1 MRGSEVAN
9 KKCDGVP
16 SSSITLVSSVRLR
29 DSRCIS
35 PDIILEYVITV
46 LAMWSMD
53 GNIDNQARHK
63 AGGSSWNF
71 WTKQKSRFWSYFQG
85 IWHPTDRFQA
95 VTRVEGP
102 LHQNVMTSPD
112 KGSFWCFAIKP
123 GFHFRSNWPRDQNAL
138 VGQPSEFSV
147 LDMTADQETR
157 SYTEKLWLANLGTS
171 VPL

>member
-1 MRGSEVAN
+1 MKKWVYSDDAWRCLVKGSWS
-9 KKCDGVP
+9 GVWQNLISNGIQIR
-16 SSSITLVSSVRLR
+16 SSFHIQLLYGLNTT
-29 DSRCIS
+29 
-35 PDIILEYVITV
+35 YVIQQERRLT
-46 LAMWSMD
+46 
-53 GNIDNQARHK
+53 NTNQIL
-63 AGGSSWNF
+63 

-138 VGQPSEFSV
+138 VGEPGEFSV

>member
-1 MRGSEVAN
+1 MKKWVYSGDAWRCLVKGSWSGVWQN
-9 KKCDGVP
+9 LISNGIQIRSSFHIQLLYSLNTKKNTQYSKNGVW
-16 SSSITLVSSVRLR
+16 
-29 DSRCIS
+29 
-35 PDIILEYVITV
+35 IL
-46 LAMWSMD
+46 
-53 GNIDNQARHK
+53 
-63 AGGSSWNF
+63 

-138 VGQPSEFSV
+138 VGEPGEFSV

>member
-1 MRGSEVAN
+1 MKKWVYSDDAWQRLVKGSWS
-9 KKCDGVP
+9 GVWQNLISNGIQIR
-16 SSSITLVSSVRLR
+16 SSFHIQLLYGLNTKYAIQQERRLTNTNQ
-29 DSRCIS
+29 
-35 PDIILEYVITV
+35 IL
-46 LAMWSMD
+46 
-53 GNIDNQARHK
+53 
-63 AGGSSWNF
+63 

-138 VGQPSEFSV
+138 VGEPGEFSV

>member
-1 MRGSEVAN
+1 MKKWVYSGDAWRCLVKGSWS
-9 KKCDGVP
+9 GVWQNLISNGIQIR
-16 SSSITLVSSVRLR
+16 SSFHIQLLYGLNTKYAIQQERRLTNTNQ
-29 DSRCIS
+29 
-35 PDIILEYVITV
+35 IL
-46 LAMWSMD
+46 
-53 GNIDNQARHK
+53 
-63 AGGSSWNF
+63 

-138 VGQPSEFSV
+138 VGEPGEFSV

>member
-1 MRGSEVAN
+1 MKKWVYSDDAWQRLVKGSWS
-9 KKCDGVP
+9 GVWQNLISNGIQIR
-16 SSSITLVSSVRLR
+16 SSFHIQLLYGLNTKYAIQQERRLTNTNQ
-29 DSRCIS
+29 
-35 PDIILEYVITV
+35 IL
-46 LAMWSMD
+46 
-53 GNIDNQARHK
+53 R
-63 AGGSSWNF
+63 
-71 WTKQKSRFWSYFQG
+71 TKQKSRFRSYFQG

-95 VTRVEGP
+95 VTQVEGP

-138 VGQPSEFSV
+138 VGEPGEFSV

-171 VPL
+171 APL

>member
-1 MRGSEVAN
+1 MKKWVYSGDAWRCLVKGSWSGVWQN
-9 KKCDGVP
+9 LISNGIQIRSSFHIQLLYRLNTKKNMQCSKNGV
-16 SSSITLVSSVRLR
+16 L
-29 DSRCIS
+29 
-35 PDIILEYVITV
+35 IL
-46 LAMWSMD
+46 
-53 GNIDNQARHK
+53 
-63 AGGSSWNF
+63 

-95 VTRVEGP
+95 VTQVEGP

-123 GFHFRSNWPRDQNAL
+123 GFHFRSSWPRDQNAL
-138 VGQPSEFSV
+138 VGEPGEFSV
-147 LDMTADQETR
+147 LNMTADQETR

>member
-1 MRGSEVAN
+1 MKKWVYSDDAWRCLVKGSWSGVWQN
-9 KKCDGVP
+9 LISNGIQIRSSFHIQLLYNLNTKKNTQCSKNGV
-16 SSSITLVSSVRLR
+16 L
-29 DSRCIS
+29 
-35 PDIILEYVITV
+35 IL
-46 LAMWSMD
+46 
-53 GNIDNQARHK
+53 
-63 AGGSSWNF
+63 

-102 LHQNVMTSPD
+102 LHQNVMTCPD

-138 VGQPSEFSV
+138 VGQPGEFSV

-171 VPL
+171 EPL